1 MINTLR
7 SSSKYLAKL
16 TGVTQS
22 AKTNAVNYIPNE
34 TLETHTHSGGGRQR
48 GTVALA
54 CGELRINK
62 LKAVRTRQKWR
73 KYADLEGMEKSSQ
86 DENYVG
92 KKHKKEQKEKIRE
105 AEVQ

>member
-1 MINTLR
+1 MKHL
-7 SSSKYLAKL
+7 KH
-16 TGVTQS
+16 
-22 AKTNAVNYIPNE
+22 
-34 TLETHTHSGGGRQR
+34 THTVEEGDKR

-73 KYADLEGMEKSSQ
+73 KYADLEGMGKKSSR

-105 AEVQ
+105 AEVQRGEVLYPDILGERNQRPGELK